1 MSYLQPALTFL
12 DWFKTWPGT
21 TFHEHIEIV
30 DLRSRGAGRGI
41 VAKKDIAP
49 ETVLFTIPRQA
60 ILCSTTSELATLI
73 PGLKT
78 GDEKEEDKE
87 DDKEDDDDENENGQ
101 DPWTSLI
108 LIMIYEY
115 LRGEKSPWKA
125 YFDVL
130 PTVFDTPM
138 FWADSELKEL
148 QASPVVGRVGRK
160 EADEMITSKVLPVI
174 RAHAS
179 VFFGSNVPLAD
190 DDLIQLAHR
199 MGSTIMAYS
208 FSLEKD
214 DEDDEEQE
222 LPKEQGEDVDMMDG
236 VEHGDSHDDHEH
248 GPGCSH
254 EHDHEDADGW
264 VEDHDDQQPLGMV
277 PMADMLNADAE
288 PNAHINHGVE
298 ALTATSI
305 RAIKAG
311 EEILNYYGP
320 LSNGEL
326 LRRYGYTTEKHAFFD
341 AVDLPWELVQQKLI
355 AELPGLA
362 ASDGDKISKMLAD
375 DEDDENDMEDP
386 IMLDRDFEEDETT
399 GQLSAPASGRVLAEL
414 PPALKKQARA
424 FAKIASKRLQKK
436 REKEKKEEPPVSKN
450 KSGKYGK
457 YGKAKVAPK
466 EEVPRPDKEIAAA
479 GILAAFKVR
488 LAQYKTSLD
497 KDEAQ
502 LQSMAASATSLSPS
516 QSRLYAALRV
526 RIGEKRLLTE
536 AIALAKEALEE
547 QKKPATSTKS
557 KRNSRAMDIDE
568 PSGKRQRM

>member
-12 DWFKTWPGT
+12 DWFKAWPGT
-21 TFHEHIEIV
+21 TFHEDIEIV
-30 DLRSRGAGRGI
+30 DLRARGAGRGI
-41 VAKKDIAP
+41 IAKKDIAP
-49 ETVLFTIPRQA
+49 ETVLFTIPRKA
-60 ILCSTTSELATLI
+60 ILCSTTSELVNLI

-78 GDEKEEDKE
+78 GDEKEEE
-87 DDKEDDDDENENGQ
+87 GDENDEDAADGQ

-115 LRGEKSPWKA
+115 LRGEQSPWKA

-130 PTVFDTPM
+130 PTAFDTPM

-160 EADEMITSKVLPVI
+160 EADEMITTKVVPVI
-174 RAHAS
+174 RAHS
-179 VFFGSNVPLAD
+179 GVFFSSCEPLGD
-190 DDLIQLAHR
+190 NDLVQLAHR

-214 DEDDEEQE
+214 EDDDDEEE
-222 LPKEQGEDVDMMDG
+222 KPKEDSEDVDMMDG
-236 VEHGDSHDDHEH
+236 IEQADQEHEH
-248 GPGCSH
+248 GPDCS
-254 EHDHEDADGW
+254 HDHEEADGW
-264 VEDHDDQQPLGMV
+264 VEDRDDQQPLGMV

-305 RAIKAG
+305 RPIKAG

-341 AVDLPWELVQQKLI
+341 AVDLPWELVQQKLV
-355 AELPGLA
+355 AELPGLTA
-362 ASDGDKISKMLAD
+362 ADGDKISKILAD
-375 DEDDENDMEDP
+375 DEDDENDTEDP

-414 PPALKKQARA
+414 PVPLKKQARA
-424 FAKIASKRLQKK
+424 FVKLASKRLQKK
-436 REKEKKEEPPVSKN
+436 KEKEKNDEPPVPKSKA
-450 KSGKYGK
+450 GKYGK
-457 YGKAKVAPK
+457 YGKAKVK
-466 EEVPRPDKEIAAA
+466 LETPRPDKEVAAA
-479 GILAAFKVR
+479 GILAALKAR
-488 LAQYKTSLD
+488 LAQYKTSAEKDQKQLD
-497 KDEAQ
+497 A
-502 LQSMAASATSLSPS
+502 MTASAASLSPS
-516 QSRLYAALRV
+516 EQRLYAALRV
-526 RIGEKRLLTE
+526 RIGEKRLLAD
-536 AIALAKEALEE
+536 AIVLAKEALDE
-547 QKKPATSTKS
+547 QKKPASSAKS
-557 KRNSRAMDIDE
+557 KRDSRSMDVDE

>member
-12 DWFKTWPGT
+12 DWFKRWPGT
-21 TFHEHIEIV
+21 TFHEDIEIV

-60 ILCSTTSELATLI
+60 ILCSTTSELAALI
-73 PGLKT
+73 PGIKT
-78 GDEKEEDKE
+78 GDEKDDE
-87 DDKEDDDDENENGQ
+87 DDEAENENGQ

-115 LRGEKSPWKA
+115 LRGDTSPWKA

-130 PTVFDTPM
+130 PAVFDTPM
-138 FWADSELKEL
+138 FWADSELAEL

-160 EADEMITSKVLPVI
+160 EADEMITSRVLPVI
-174 RAHAS
+174 RAHAT
-179 VFFGSNVPLAD
+179 VFFGANTPLAD
-190 DDLIQLAHR
+190 AELIQLAHR

-214 DEDDEEQE
+214 DDEDEEE
-222 LPKEQGEDVDMMDG
+222 EKPKEQGEDVEMMDG
-236 VEHGDSHDDHEH
+236 IEHGDGHNGHEH
-248 GPGCSH
+248 GPDCSH
-254 EHDHEDADGW
+254 DDEDADGW
-264 VEDHDDQQPLGMV
+264 VEDRDDQQPLGMV

-305 RAIKAG
+305 RAIAAG

-326 LRRYGYTTEKHAFFD
+326 LRRYGYTTDKHAFFD
-341 AVDLPWELVQQKLI
+341 AVDLPWELVQQKLV

-375 DEDDENDMEDP
+375 DEDDDNDLEDP
-386 IMLDRDFEEDETT
+386 VMLDRDFEEDETT
-399 GQLSAPASGRVLAEL
+399 GQLRAPASGRVLAEL

-436 REKEKKEEPPVSKN
+436 RDKEKKEEPPLSKN
-450 KSGKYGK
+450 KGGKYGK

-466 EEVPRPDKEIAAA
+466 EAVPRPDKEIAAA
-479 GILAAFKVR
+479 GVLAAFKAR
-488 LAQYKTSLD
+488 LAQYPTSLAA
-497 KDEAQ
+497 DEAQ
-502 LQSMAASATSLSPS
+502 FAAMSAAATSLSPS
-516 QSRLYAALRV
+516 ESRLYAALRV
-526 RIGEKRLLTE
+526 RIGEKRLLAE
-536 AIALAKEALEE
+536 AVALAAEALEA
-547 QKKPATSTKS
+547 QKMPATSTKS
-557 KRNSRAMDIDE
+557 KRSSRAMEADE
-568 PSGKRQRM
+568 PGGKRQRM